1 MHIAIE
7 GARLAAYQAAWLTSQ
22 GRLAEREVAL
32 AKQRCGEAYKFA
44 TLTAHQLHGG
54 MGYMREFDLHLWS
67 ERAKAS
73 ELLGGPAAVQS
84 RRLERAMSLVG

>member
-1 MHIAIE
+1 MDFELTAD
-7 GARLAAYQAAWLTSQ
+7 QWAW
-22 GRLAEREVAL
+22 RE
-32 AKQRCGEAYKFA
+32 E
-44 TLTAHQLHGG
+44 TAHQLHGG